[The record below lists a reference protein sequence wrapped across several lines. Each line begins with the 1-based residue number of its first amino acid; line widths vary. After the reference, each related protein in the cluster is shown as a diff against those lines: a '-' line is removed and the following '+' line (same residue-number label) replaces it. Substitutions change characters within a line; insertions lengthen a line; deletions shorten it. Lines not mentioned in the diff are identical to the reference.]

1 MALDKATVAHIAQL
15 ARIEVPD
22 EDLAALADELGA
34 IIGWVE
40 MLGEVDAADVE
51 PMTGVGGFALPERAD
66 AVADGGYADRVLANA
81 PERIDDFFTVPKV
94 VE

>member
-15 ARIEVPD
+15 ARIEVP
-22 EDLAALADELGA
+22 EADLDDLADELGA

-40 MLGEVDAADVE
+40 MLGEVDATDVA
-51 PMTGVGGFALPERAD
+51 PMTGVGGFALPERND
-66 AVADGGYADRVLANA
+66 SVTDGGYADRVLTNA